1 MIILIVL
8 ILGILQILLNL
19 IFKPNYNTLNCGI
32 WGQASNST
40 KKINESNIKILGL
53 FNESRGKNSCG
64 ITIDGEIYYG
74 LDKEALFTNFAKG
87 RSIKPTLYPT
97 VIGHTRQSSIGVI
110 NSYNAHPFGFGENKD
125 GGYKMCIVHN
135 GTLLNH
141 KELADKYEVS
151 KDIDSPSLHVE
162 NFNVVR
168 TKIDSEILGEIIY
181 KTGNIKVLSDYNG
194 AAALVWTDTDH
205 PNVIY
210 LWSGK
215 SRAWSDDAED
225 KQVEERPMFVY
236 IESKNNFY
244 FSSLAEPLHVIR
256 NNNGEIFQIDYNTVY
271 TVKDGNFKEAKKL
284 LVSRKD
290 NYQREIV
297 KYTSYT
303 GGYNYGDDWEDSRWL
318 QKPKTSG
325 QTVINLPAAK
335 EEVINIFDDTTLKT
349 QNEYKGK
356 VVNKKL
362 RYYRNNHLING
373 VYTNIINF
381 DFFYLGDIIKEAK
394 AHFGTLVNKPFN
406 YSTGEFGDIED
417 KDLFETPFKHDAP
430 TLFYF
435 VEGIMLRTELDYLTA
450 LAPFNI
456 FKNGDKW
463 DYEKLSHAS
472 MLPVVDLTSKPS
484 DSKQMILKHGVEYNG
499 IVTGLNFEKRYE
511 ISKGNLIKILP
522 LTAVN
527 TNSVVKLA
535 NNVHRPIILK
545 ECINFITNLEEN
557 IEIEEVEEGT
567 IKQLEQDDK
576 EFLDSLNDNID
587 NIDYVADAVDGIL
600 NDCLTGPLIKFQD
613 YKVKLSYYLPH
624 VEAVKA
630 LKVLED
636 MENVVGEFI
645 KN

>member
-1 MIILIVL
+1 M
-8 ILGILQILLNL
+8 
-19 IFKPNYNTLNCGI
+19 CGI
-32 WGQASNST
+32 YGQASNNV

-53 FNESRGKNSCG
+53 FNENRGKNSCG

-74 LDKEALFTNFAKG
+74 LEKEALFTNFAKG
-87 RSIKPTLYPT
+87 RSFTPTLYPT
-97 VIGHTRQSSIGVI
+97 VIGHTRQSSVGVI
-110 NSYNAHPFGFGENKD
+110 NAYNAHPFGFGENKD
-125 GGYKMCIVHN
+125 GGYKFLAVHN
-135 GTLLNH
+135 GTLLNY
-141 KELADKYEVS
+141 KELADKYGVDKEVN
-151 KDIDSPSLHVE
+151 SPSLHVE
-162 NFNVVR
+162 NLNVVR
-168 TKIDSEILGEIIY
+168 TKIDSEILLETIY
-181 KTGNIKVLSDYNG
+181 KTGNVKVLSDYNG

-210 LWSGK
+210 LYSGK
-215 SRAWSDDAED
+215 SRAWSDDTED

-256 NNNGEIFQIDYNTVY
+256 NNEGEVFQIDYNTVY
-271 TVKDGNFKEAKKL
+271 TVKDGNFKDAKKL
-284 LVSRKD
+284 LISRKD
-290 NYQREIV
+290 NYQREVV
-297 KYTSYT
+297 KYTGYT
-303 GGYNYGDDWEDSRWL
+303 RNYNYGEDWEDNRWL
-318 QKPKTSG
+318 QKSKASG
-325 QTVINLPAAK
+325 QTVISLPPAK
-335 EEVINIFDDTTLKT
+335 EEVINIFDDNTLKS

-373 VYTNIINF
+373 VYTNIINYG
-381 DFFYLGDIIKEAK
+381 FYYLADTIKDSK
-394 AHFGTLVNKPFN
+394 KTFSTLVNKPFN
-406 YSTGEFGDIED
+406 YSTGEFGTIED
-417 KDLFETPFKHDAP
+417 KDLFEIPFKHDAP

-435 VEGIMLRTELDYLTA
+435 IDGIMFKTDLDYVTA
-450 LAPFNI
+450 MSPINI
-456 FKNGDKW
+456 FKPNGKW
-463 DYEKLSHAS
+463 DYEKISHAS
-472 MLPVVDLTSKPS
+472 MYPVVDLSCKPS
-484 DSKQMILKHGVEYNG
+484 DTKQMILRDGVEYNG
-499 IVTGLNFEKRYE
+499 IITGLNFEKRYE
-511 ISKGNLIKILP
+511 VSKGNLIKILP
-522 LTAVN
+522 LTTIT
-527 TNSVVKLA
+527 TNSLVKIV

-545 ECINFITNLEEN
+545 ECVSFIANLEDN
-557 IEIEEVEEGT
+557 IEIEEAEEQT

-576 EFLDSLNDNID
+576 EFLASLND